1 VLLDVLHVV
10 LVVVLETVKVELAKV
25 VVMQVQEAPLQTLIL
40 HHPLVE
46 EAAVG
51 VLVLEIAREAV
62 ILLAQ
67 LLVTVDAVEDALGML
82 AEMIVITHALATV
95 VVALVRIYVM
105 VVHRALCINIKKSKR
120 RFYYK

>member
-1 VLLDVLHVV
+1 V

-67 LLVTVDAVEDALGML
+67 LLVTVDAMEDALGML